1 MEAGA
6 QAGRQSG
13 LPSVNALERFDR
25 GPRPSTKDRR
35 TSLRSLTSSSER
47 IDTSYREGPTMA
59 TTLISPSETP
69 QQQQHFGYFQQQEQQ
84 QHHQQQQLQQ
94 QQQASSFSSGYPHS
108 APATSIPGMISPVEP
123 QRPSDD
129 SESGHAH
136 RQSLP
141 SLPSISEVL
150 SDRKPLAY
158 GNRSNQ
164 NLPLTLTP
172 FRIANPGSILQQSP
186 TAPRPCTD
194 IASPSTDTSPR
205 SLMPSSSAF
214 PRAEQLPAFSDPARP
229 TLASRPV
236 PSPLNTYPGQH
247 PSPPV
252 KLEQLEAEQ
261 RHAEAQAL
269 SAGPRPQP
277 AQPLPGMYAQ
287 TGRLPAGQL
296 PLSGY
301 PISPGRSGHA
311 LPSPYDSQRP
321 PAYGEEAEY
330 SHHRPSEYKADFD
343 KHFQTYGYQDA
354 LQVVMSSCRTGYHFA
369 EAYMAAAREQQG
381 SQPIPSR
388 MPTETEVTSLLNNL
402 VLALR
407 KLEDVRDMVQH
418 NRIQNERAR
427 DNGSRKPED
436 EDVLMYGDGI
446 KPAYAMN
453 EVKKRRGRAAP
464 PGRCHS
470 CNRIDTPE
478 WRRGPDGARTL
489 CNACGLHYAKLERKR
504 QLDQKI
510 RTKND
515 ERK

>member
-1 MEAGA
+1 
-6 QAGRQSG
+6 
-13 LPSVNALERFDR
+13 
-25 GPRPSTKDRR
+25 
-35 TSLRSLTSSSER
+35 
-47 IDTSYREGPTMA
+47 MA
-59 TTLISPSETP
+59 TTLISPAAP
-69 QQQQHFGYFQQQEQQ
+69 YHHHHHHHH
-84 QHHQQQQLQQ
+84 QHH
-94 QQQASSFSSGYPHS
+94 SSFSSGYPHS

-123 QRPSDD
+123 RRPSDD
-129 SESGHAH
+129 SEPGHAH

-158 GNRSNQ
+158 GPPPPSAPMPPSQ
-164 NLPLTLTP
+164 NLPSP
-172 FRIANPGSILQQSP
+172 FRSP
-186 TAPRPCTD
+186 AAPRPFVD
-194 IASPSTDTSPR
+194 VASPDKDPSPR
-205 SLMPSSSAF
+205 TLLPTSSTF
-214 PRAEQLPAFSDPARP
+214 PRAEPLPVFSDPARP
-229 TLASRPV
+229 GLASRPV
-236 PSPLNTYPGQH
+236 PPPLNTYPGQH
-247 PSPPV
+247 QSPPV

-261 RHAEAQAL
+261 RHAEAQSL

-277 AQPLPGMYAQ
+277 AQPLPGLYAE
-287 TGRLPAGQL
+287 TGRLPPGQL
-296 PLSGY
+296 PLSAY
-301 PISPGRSGHA
+301 PISPRHSVPA

-321 PAYGEEAEY
+321 PAYGEDPDY
-330 SHHRPSEYKADFD
+330 SHPRPSEYKADFD

-369 EAYMAAAREQQG
+369 EAYVAAAREQQG

-388 MPTETEVTSLLNNL
+388 MPTENEVSSLLNNL
-402 VLALR
+402 VLALK
-407 KLEDVRDMVQH
+407 KLEEVRDMVQH

-427 DNGSRKPED
+427 DSGNRKPED
-436 EDVLMYGDGI
+436 EDVSMYGDGI

-504 QLDQKI
+504 QLDQRSLRPKPA
-510 RTKND
+510 D